1 VLTEINL
8 LVREFLIEN
17 APASHVGGADRTSGI
32 LLEIFTGAR
41 RKAAHDATD
50 RRVAGKIAGR
60 VRDLVDPMGDHI
72 CDRPLTGP
80 MMEEGVRN

>member
-1 VLTEINL
+1 
-8 LVREFLIEN
+8 
-17 APASHVGGADRTSGI
+17 
-32 LLEIFTGAR
+32 LEIFTGAR
-41 RKAAHDATD
+41 RKPAHDATD